1 VIRSL
6 VVLCL
11 AGQLAACAGMPAP
24 LEYATPNLPEGPATS
39 VEAVVVSEV
48 VDESEEGA
56 RVSAGASTLLSVRSR
71 RAASPTTGDDAQ
83 ARVRLAKES
92 PNDIDALARMDRI
105 VARHERD
112 ARQAASGVCGGCLGA
127 FQAPQYPDRIV
138 PLPATSQIAR
148 DRSLGRTGAMAMP

>member
-1 VIRSL
+1 MS
-6 VVLCL
+6 
-11 AGQLAACAGMPAP
+11 G
-24 LEYATPNLPEGPATS
+24 
-39 VEAVVVSEV
+39 V

-56 RVSAGASTLLSVRSR
+56 RESGGASPLLSGRSR
-71 RAASPTTGDDAQ
+71 RAATAATDDDAQ

-138 PLPATSQIAR
+138 PLPTTSQIAR
-148 DRSLGRTGAMAMP
+148 DRSFGRTGAMAMP